1 MTFIAKNSGYY
12 ASEQKPTA
20 FITKGKQ
27 RVKQYSQSVYLNN
40 GDEFEIELF
49 NPTKKTILAKIKING
64 EYLSSAGL
72 ILKPGQR
79 VFLERFIDVDK
90 KLVYSTYEV
99 EVNSREV
106 LDAIELN
113 GNVEV
118 EFYNEALP
126 NWINTIGLTNTGTS
140 TTTITN
146 MNYPST
152 YTTTASRP
160 YWQDIGTTVN
170 YSSTPTM
177 DANLTSNTVFS
188 NTSLETGRVESGEK
202 SSQSLIHSN
211 NFTFEWFAFHNVS
224 WKILPNSQKP
234 IEVSDLK
241 KYCHSCGSKIKKS
254 TYKFCPNCGA
264 KLD

>member
-20 FITKGKQ
+20 FITKGKH
-27 RVKQYSQSVYLNN
+27 RIKQHSQSVYLNN

-49 NPTKKTILAKIKING
+49 NPTQKTILAKIKING
-64 EYLSSAGL
+64 EYLSAAGL

-79 VFLERFIDVDK
+79 VFLERFIGVDK
-90 KLVYSTYEV
+90 KLVYSTYEIDGS
-99 EVNSREV
+99 NKEV
-106 LDAIELN
+106 LNAIASN

-118 EFYNEALP
+118 EFYNESLP

-140 TTTITN
+140 TATITYA
-146 MNYPST
+146 NYPST

-170 YSSTPTM
+170 YSS
-177 DANLTSNTVFS
+177 NLDFNIPVRSQ
-188 NTSLETGRVESGEK
+188 NTSLETGRVESGDK
-202 SSQSLIHSN
+202 SNQSLIHSN
-211 NFTFEWFAFHNVS
+211 NFTFEWFTFHNVS

>member
-1 MTFIAKNSGYY
+1 MTYITTSGV
-12 ASEQKPTA
+12 SSKHRPTA

-27 RVKQYSQSVYLNN
+27 RIKQYSQSVYLKD

-64 EYLSSAGL
+64 EYLSCNGL

-90 KLVYSTYEV
+90 KLVYSTYDV

-113 GNVEV
+113 GNVEI

-126 NWINTIGLTNTGTS
+126 NWLINGLTNTAGSS
-140 TTTITN
+140 TTTITTT
-146 MNYPST
+146 NYPHT
-152 YTTTASRP
+152 LTTTISRP
-160 YWQDIGTTVN
+160 YWQDIETSVN
-170 YSSTPTM
+170 YNSSPTM
-177 DANLTSNTVFS
+177 GINLTSNSGFS
-188 NTSLETGRVESGEK
+188 YTSLETGRVESGEK
-202 SSQSLIHSN
+202 SNQSLIHNN
-211 NFTFEWFAFHNVS
+211 NFTFEFFAFHIVS
-224 WKILPNSQKP
+224 WKILPHSHKP
-234 IEVSDLK
+234 IEFSDLK
-241 KYCHSCGSKIKKS
+241 RYCHSCGSKIKKS

>member
-64 EYLSSAGL
+64 EYLSEAGL
-72 ILKPGQR
+72 ISKPGQR
-79 VFLERFIDVDK
+79 VFLERLIDVDK

-99 EVNSREV
+99 DGNDKDVQH
-106 LDAIELN
+106 AIASN

-126 NWINTIGLTNTGTS
+126 NWINTIWLNNTGTS
-140 TTTITN
+140 TSTVILG
-146 MNYPST
+146 NYPST
-152 YTTTASRP
+152 YTNTASRP
-160 YWQDIGTTVN
+160 HWQDIGTTVN

-177 DANLTSNTVFS
+177 DINLTSNSVFS

-202 SSQSLIHSN
+202 SNQSLIHSN
-211 NFTFEWFAFHNVS
+211 NFTFEWFTFHTVS

-234 IEVSDLK
+234 IEVNDLK
-241 KYCHSCGSKIKKS
+241 RYCHNCGSKIKKS

>member
-20 FITKGKQ
+20 FITKGKH
-27 RVKQYSQSVYLNN
+27 RIKQHSQSVYLNN

-49 NPTKKTILAKIKING
+49 NPTQKTILAKIKING
-64 EYLSSAGL
+64 EYLSTAGL

-79 VFLERFIDVDK
+79 VFLERFIGVDK
-90 KLVYSTYEV
+90 KLVYSTYEIDGS
-99 EVNSREV
+99 NKEV
-106 LDAIELN
+106 LNAIASN

-118 EFYNEALP
+118 EFYNESLP

-140 TTTITN
+140 TATITYA
-146 MNYPST
+146 NYPST

-170 YSSTPTM
+170 YSS
-177 DANLTSNTVFS
+177 NLDFNIPVRSQ
-188 NTSLETGRVESGEK
+188 NTSLETGRVESGDK
-202 SSQSLIHSN
+202 SNQSLIHSN
-211 NFTFEWFAFHNVS
+211 NFTFEWFTFHNVS

>member
-20 FITKGKQ
+20 FITKGKH
-27 RVKQYSQSVYLNN
+27 RIKQHSQSVYLNN

-49 NPTKKTILAKIKING
+49 NPTQKTILAKIKING
-64 EYLSSAGL
+64 EYLSAAGL

-79 VFLERFIDVDK
+79 VFLERFIGVDK
-90 KLVYSTYEV
+90 KLVYSTYEIDGS
-99 EVNSREV
+99 NKEV
-106 LDAIELN
+106 LNAIASN

-118 EFYNEALP
+118 EFYNESLP

-140 TTTITN
+140 TATITYA
-146 MNYPST
+146 NYPST

-170 YSSTPTM
+170 YSS
-177 DANLTSNTVFS
+177 NLDFNIPVRSQ
-188 NTSLETGRVESGEK
+188 NTSLETGRVVSGDK
-202 SSQSLIHSN
+202 SNQSLIHSN
-211 NFTFEWFAFHNVS
+211 NFTFEWFTFHNVS

>member
-20 FITKGKQ
+20 FITKGKH

-64 EYLSSAGL
+64 EYLSTAGL

-79 VFLERFIDVDK
+79 VFLERFIGVDK
-90 KLVYSTYEV
+90 KLVYSTYEIDGS
-99 EVNSREV
+99 NKEV
-106 LDAIELN
+106 LNAIASN

-118 EFYNEALP
+118 EFYNESLP

-140 TTTITN
+140 TATITYA
-146 MNYPST
+146 NYPST

-170 YSSTPTM
+170 YSS
-177 DANLTSNTVFS
+177 NLDFNIPVRSQ
-188 NTSLETGRVESGEK
+188 NTSLETGRVESGDK
-202 SSQSLIHSN
+202 SNQSLIHSN
-211 NFTFEWFAFHNVS
+211 NFTFEWFTFHNVS

-264 KLD
+264 KID

>member
-20 FITKGKQ
+20 FITKGKH
-27 RVKQYSQSVYLNN
+27 RIKQYSQSVYLNN

-64 EYLSSAGL
+64 EYLSASGL

-99 EVNSREV
+99 DGSNKEV
-106 LDAIELN
+106 LDAITLN

-118 EFYNEALP
+118 EFYNESLP
-126 NWINTIGLTNTGTS
+126 NWINTTGILNTGTS
-140 TTTITN
+140 TTTISTQ
-146 MNYPST
+146 NYPST
-152 YTTTASRP
+152 YTTTTSRP

-170 YSSTPTM
+170 YSS
-177 DANLTSNTVFS
+177 NLDFIIPVRSQ
-188 NTSLETGRVESGEK
+188 NTSLETGRVESGDK
-202 SSQSLIHSN
+202 SKQSLIHSN
-211 NFTFEWFAFHNVS
+211 NFTFEWFTFHTVS

-241 KYCHSCGSKIKKS
+241 RYCHSCGSKIKKS
-254 TYKFCPNCGA
+254 TYKYCPNCGT

>member
-1 MTFIAKNSGYY
+1 MTFIAKNSGYH

-20 FITKGKQ
+20 FITRGKH
-27 RVKQYSQSVYLNN
+27 RVKQYSQSVYLKN

-64 EYLSSAGL
+64 EYLSEAGL

-79 VFLERFIDVDK
+79 VFLERLIDVDK

-99 EVNSREV
+99 DGNDKDVQH
-106 LDAIELN
+106 AIASN

-126 NWINTIGLTNTGTS
+126 NWPIWVNNTDNSSITINTV
-140 TTTITN
+140 
-146 MNYPST
+146 NYPST
-152 YTTTASRP
+152 FTTNISRP

-170 YSSTPTM
+170 HSSTPTM
-177 DANLTSNTVFS
+177 DFNLTSNSVFL

-202 SSQSLIHSN
+202 SNQSLLHN
-211 NFTFEWFAFHNVS
+211 NDFKFEWFAFHNVN

>member
-1 MTFIAKNSGYY
+1 MTFIAKNSGHY

-27 RVKQYSQSVYLNN
+27 RVKQYFQSVYLNN

-49 NPTKKTILAKIKING
+49 NPTQKTILAKIKING
-64 EYLSSAGL
+64 EYLSTAGL

-90 KLVYSTYEV
+90 KLVYSTYEIDGS
-99 EVNSREV
+99 NKEV
-106 LDAIELN
+106 LNAIASN

-118 EFYNEALP
+118 EFYNESLP

-140 TTTITN
+140 TATITYA
-146 MNYPST
+146 NYPST
-152 YTTTASRP
+152 YTSTASHP

-170 YSSTPTM
+170 YSSDLDFNIPVR
-177 DANLTSNTVFS
+177 SQ

-202 SSQSLIHSN
+202 SNQLLIHSN
-211 NFTFEWFAFHNVS
+211 NFTFEWFVFHNVS

>member
-12 ASEQKPTA
+12 ASEQKPAA

-27 RVKQYSQSVYLNN
+27 RVKQYSQSVYLHD

-49 NPTKKTILAKIKING
+49 NPAQKTVLAKIKING
-64 EYLSSAGL
+64 NYLSSTGL

-90 KLVYSTYEV
+90 KLIYSTYEV
-99 EVNSREV
+99 DGSNKEV
-106 LDAIELN
+106 LDAIASN

-118 EFYNEALP
+118 EFYNETLP
-126 NWINTIGLTNTGTS
+126 DWINTIGLTDIGTS
-140 TTTITN
+140 TFTTNI
-146 MNYPST
+146 
-152 YTTTASRP
+152 SRP

-170 YSSTPTM
+170 YTSSSTM
-177 DANLTSNTVFS
+177 DVTLTSNSVFS

-202 SSQSLIHSN
+202 SNQSLIHNN
-211 NFTFEWFAFHNVS
+211 NFTFEWFTFHNVS

-241 KYCHSCGSKIKKS
+241 RYCHSCGSKIKKS
-254 TYKFCPNCGA
+254 TYKFCPNCGS

>member
-12 ASEQKPTA
+12 ASKQKPTA
-20 FITKGKQ
+20 FITKGKH

-40 GDEFEIELF
+40 GDGFEIELF
-49 NPTKKTILAKIKING
+49 NPTQKTILAKIKING
-64 EYLSSAGL
+64 EYLSAAGL

-90 KLVYSTYEV
+90 KLVYSTYDVDGSNKEAL
-99 EVNSREV
+99 N
-106 LDAIELN
+106 AIASN

-140 TTTITN
+140 TTTN

-152 YTTTASRP
+152 YTATASRP
-160 YWQDIGTTVN
+160 YLQDIGTTVN

-177 DANLTSNTVFS
+177 DINLKSDSVFS
-188 NTSLETGRVESGEK
+188 NASLETGRVESGEK
-202 SSQSLIHSN
+202 SKQSLIHSN

-224 WKILPNSQKP
+224 WKILPHSQKP